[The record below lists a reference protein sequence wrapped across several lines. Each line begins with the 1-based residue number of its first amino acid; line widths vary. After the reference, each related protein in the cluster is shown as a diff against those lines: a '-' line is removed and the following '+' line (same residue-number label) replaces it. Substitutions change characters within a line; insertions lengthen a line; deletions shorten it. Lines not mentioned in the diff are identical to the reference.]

1 MCLQFGVTTS
11 HSYNIVAYVHVHV
24 HFYIFCRKYYKSSV
38 VTKSYNSSDVVRD
51 LVSALQNYSQSPDTC
66 KSLSFSNNQTW
77 PRWRLCLV
85 QWMYMYQA
93 FFRHVQN
100 YNIYLIFL
108 YFKAS
113 FSTVELGCTAFNV
126 WSMVWFFIK
135 FWYFFFIINSRHRND
150 EAALPRLEGVQH
162 LH

>member
-1 MCLQFGVTTS
+1 M
-11 HSYNIVAYVHVHV
+11 
-24 HFYIFCRKYYKSSV
+24 
-38 VTKSYNSSDVVRD
+38 TKSYNSSDVVRD

-85 QWMYMYQA
+85 QWMYQA

-100 YNIYLIFL
+100 YNMYLIFL

-126 WSMVWFFIK
+126 WSMAWFFIK
-135 FWYFFFIINSRHRND
+135 FWYFFFLLLTVDTEMMKQLYLDLKVSNISINMMKD
-150 EAALPRLEGVQH
+150 MMH
-162 LH
+162 LTFTSPGSVSSGFSWYQIVF